1 MRQFFSTLPENIIG
15 SFKGRMIIGHLFAI
29 GITALLVLSGFDAHY
44 FSATRNPVLF
54 SWAFSAAPIG
64 GLVPL
69 MLPLALFLLGI
80 MERKPKITLTG
91 WAIAQAGLIGSLIS
105 SAYKAV
111 TGRVHPPLAIGPEGI
126 TDSSHDFRFGLFRG
140 GIFWGWPSSHTTI
153 AFAMAFTVFTLFRR
167 NKYLGT
173 GAIIYAF
180 YIGIGVSMTIHWF
193 SDFLAGAMIGTMI
206 GLVVGKSFS
215 TQAVSA
221 FAVRA

>member
-1 MRQFFSTLPENIIG
+1 
-15 SFKGRMIIGHLFAI
+15 
-29 GITALLVLSGFDAHY
+29 
-44 FSATRNPVLF
+44 
-54 SWAFSAAPIG
+54 
-64 GLVPL
+64 
-69 MLPLALFLLGI
+69 
-80 MERKPKITLTG
+80 
-91 WAIAQAGLIGSLIS
+91 
-105 SAYKAV
+105 
-111 TGRVHPPLAIGPEGI
+111 
-126 TDSSHDFRFGLFRG
+126 
-140 GIFWGWPSSHTTI
+140 
-153 AFAMAFTVFTLFRR
+153 MAFTVFTLFRR